1 MYINMHIHIYIQT
14 FARSFVVS
22 YEEYGTIKTHPLK
35 PGGDDIPVTNANRHE
50 YVQQYIKYLL
60 EDSIALQVALSTCL
74 CSHACAHVH
83 EFMCPHTAVLLHMC
97 PHR

>member
-22 YEEYGTIKTHPLK
+22 YEEYGTVKTHPLT

-60 EDSIALQVALSTCL
+60 EDSIALQVA
-74 CSHACAHVH
+74 HAYAVTPARMYA
-83 EFMCPHTAVLLHMC
+83 FMCLHTAVLLYMC
-97 PHR
+97 PHK